1 MMNNFYLT
9 IILSFLCLINIYA
22 QKLNVE
28 SFVAKTNDITARTQ
42 PRQDINGNDC
52 ALVKVQIVGQGV
64 TFSGN
69 VMGDV
74 EYKGNEYWVYMPNG
88 SKRLKITHP
97 DCIPVEVVFDN
108 FGIAKVQSK
117 TTYILTVIK
126 ITPPPVTVERTSSRE
141 VIENK
146 LPDGYVN
153 ILSDRKLMPSDL
165 TGKSKKVLEIYR
177 NMIFAKY
184 GYRFKRDDLFK
195 YFSQF
200 AWYRPTISDAAVV
213 YGRMSQIERYNID
226 LIKKYER

>member
-1 MMNNFYLT
+1 MAKLYL
-9 IILSFLCLINIYA
+9 IILFSLLSSLDIHA

-97 DCIPVEVVFDN
+97 DCLPMEVLFNN
-108 FGIAKVQSK
+108 FGVGIVQGK
-117 TTYILTVIK
+117 TTYVLTVVK
-126 ITPPPVTVERTSSRE
+126 SNQSSVNVEKKESS
-141 VIENK
+141 
-146 LPDGYVN
+146 GYVN
-153 ILSDRKLMPSDL
+153 ILSDRKLQSSDMD
-165 TGKSKKVLEIYR
+165 GKSKKDLEILR
-177 NMIFAKY
+177 NMIYAKY

-195 YFSQF
+195 YFSHYE
-200 AWYRPTISDAAVV
+200 WYHPTTSDATDA
-213 YGRMSQIERYNID
+213 YSRMSSIEHYNID
-226 LIKKYER
+226 FIKKFER